1 MLARMYWLLTL
12 LTLAAPGS
20 GGSFTLPM
28 SVRPDTT
35 EGQLLLAREAQR
47 RCHPLFARPG
57 RYRFQGNQALGKTSS
72 KSPVWNTRQ
81 EFTCGKVL
89 PEVPQPPAAD
99 PDWQPTPAIEQE
111 ITDATRRYFA
121 WVDAAD
127 APNAHAAWSAEN
139 QQMLPLVQRRAM
151 LADDR
156 KAAGEPLGHRVLK
169 LSWYINPADAPM
181 PGIYVAADYEKRYRN
196 LAAHCGYLVWFR
208 QPDGRFVIV
217 REEAGRLNR
226 SDAAAMSP
234 SMLAEARAQLRCP
247 AQ

>member
-1 MLARMYWLLTL
+1 MYWLSTL
-12 LTLAAPGS
+12 LALATFGS
-20 GGSFTLPM
+20 GGSFTLSM
-28 SVRPDTT
+28 SVRPDTR

-47 RCHPLFARPG
+47 RCDLLFARLG
-57 RYRFQGNQALGKTSS
+57 RYRFEGNRALGETTPK
-72 KSPVWNTRQ
+72 PVKWKVRQ
-81 EFTCGKVL
+81 EFTCGKAL
-89 PEVPQPPAAD
+89 AEVPQPPAAD

-111 ITDATRRYFA
+111 IMNATARYFA

-139 QQMLPLVQRRAM
+139 QQMLPLAQRREV
-151 LADDR
+151 LTDER

-226 SDAAAMSP
+226 SDASAMSP